1 MKRIAKFEKVSFEQ
15 FKDGWND
22 TFEKTEYNR
31 KEEQLREIYD
41 NIKLPMR
48 ATAGS
53 AGYDFFVP
61 ADVVLIR
68 ERRLKFLQ
76 EFGFGWKRNGF

>member
-61 ADVVLIR
+61 GGCCSPSGRDD
-68 ERRLKFLQ
+68 
-76 EFGFGWKRNGF
+76 